1 MRLAHVGPQVALIIG
16 ALALSAPAAMAAT
29 SEPATGESTTDVD
42 LSPQSPSPGRTVTV
56 TTSACGKETYG
67 KGESEAG
74 GKFHLLEG
82 DRKGVLVGTFKVPE
96 NATSGTDTVTL
107 KCPPRIKQTVTYQ
120 IDNRPKGGID
130 AGRGWAAE
138 TGQLDDPSPRHTLG
152 GLLLG
157 GAVAGGVTAWR
168 RRSTGTR
175 TVA

>member
-16 ALALSAPAAMAAT
+16 ALALSAPAAVAAT
-29 SEPATGESTTDVD
+29 SDPATGESTADVD
-42 LSPQSPSPGRTVTV
+42 LSPRQASPGRTVTV

-74 GKFHLLEG
+74 GKFHLLAG

-96 NATSGTDTVTL
+96 NAASGTDTVTL

-120 IDNRPKGGID
+120 IVNRPKGGID
-130 AGRGWAAE
+130 AGRGWAAGA
-138 TGQLDDPSPRHTLG
+138 GQPDDPSSRLTLG

-157 GAVAGGVTAWR
+157 GAIAGGVTTWR
-168 RRSTGTR
+168 RRSTDTR
-175 TVA
+175 TAT

>member
-16 ALALSAPAAMAAT
+16 ALALSAPAAMAAS
-29 SEPATGESTTDVD
+29 SEPAIGKSTADVE
-42 LSPQSPSPGRTVTV
+42 LSPRKASPGRTVTV

-74 GKFHLLEG
+74 GKFHLLAG

-120 IDNRPKGGID
+120 IVDRPKGGID
-130 AGRGWAAE
+130 AGRGWAAGA
-138 TGQLDDPSPRHTLG
+138 GQLDDPGSRLALG

-157 GAVAGGVTAWR
+157 GAVAGGVTTWR
-168 RRSTGTR
+168 RRSTDTR
-175 TVA
+175 TAA